1 MRGWIKQKV
10 PVPRMPHY
18 SRLSF
23 SVKLPQCRE
32 DAFVGLESLE
42 WLKLE
47 DNSLTTLGGEEL
59 FPKTMKVTNI
69 LRIALPLSNSFRVL
83 RFTTTPGAAT
93 ASCRSSPGGC
103 TSPLCPG
110 WLSPSVTSR
119 QDSRCRLA
127 SSQSSD
133 A

>member
-1 MRGWIKQKV
+1 MSWVGALPVFMFTPFMTGKEKEETFCEAGQQKV

-18 SRLSF
+18 SCLSF

-69 LRIALPLSNSFRVL
+69 
-83 RFTTTPGAAT
+83 
-93 ASCRSSPGGC
+93 
-103 TSPLCPG
+103 
-110 WLSPSVTSR
+110 
-119 QDSRCRLA
+119 
-127 SSQSSD
+127 
-133 A
+133 

>member
-1 MRGWIKQKV
+1 
-10 PVPRMPHY
+10 MPHY

-59 FPKTMKVTNI
+59 FPKTMKVTSI
-69 LRIALPLSNSFRVL
+69 
-83 RFTTTPGAAT
+83 
-93 ASCRSSPGGC
+93 
-103 TSPLCPG
+103 
-110 WLSPSVTSR
+110 
-119 QDSRCRLA
+119 
-127 SSQSSD
+127 
-133 A
+133 